1 MKQTISLS
9 NTNKNAEASLKEKEL
24 HDKEYEALRSLNEA
38 LKEASASLRD
48 ALEKAEKKPLAH

>member
-1 MKQTISLS
+1 
-9 NTNKNAEASLKEKEL
+9 L